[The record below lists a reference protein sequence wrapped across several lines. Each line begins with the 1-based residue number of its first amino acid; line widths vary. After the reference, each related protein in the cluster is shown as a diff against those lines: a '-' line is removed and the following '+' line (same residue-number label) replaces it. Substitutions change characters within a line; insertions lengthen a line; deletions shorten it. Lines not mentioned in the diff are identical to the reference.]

1 MFIQITRLFKNKW
14 HGTPESLIA
23 FSSLSTTATTMFEGL
38 VDLHVF
44 IVKHMFLLV
53 GVLLQSDKTKALVNI
68 LRFLLLSFMPHMKW
82 QNSLPSSKPISSSDA
97 ACFWCSFV
105 SVVNPTLV
113 IKTPILSDRIC
124 QRFFLNDQKL
134 WLASCHE
141 ILLSSL
147 YKNSIFFSSITCFP

>member
-1 MFIQITRLFKNKW
+1 
-14 HGTPESLIA
+14 
-23 FSSLSTTATTMFEGL
+23 
-38 VDLHVF
+38 
-44 IVKHMFLLV
+44 
-53 GVLLQSDKTKALVNI
+53 
-68 LRFLLLSFMPHMKW
+68 MPHMKW
-82 QNSLPSSKPISSSDA
+82 ENSLPSSKPISSSDA

-113 IKTPILSDRIC
+113 IKTPILSDRIS

-147 YKNSIFFSSITCFP
+147 YKNSIFFSSITCFPWNFKNNVYVKQKIFWKFNLFMQIWYRHGLEVVGLKIYFLNWKLQFRSVIKKTGKLNY